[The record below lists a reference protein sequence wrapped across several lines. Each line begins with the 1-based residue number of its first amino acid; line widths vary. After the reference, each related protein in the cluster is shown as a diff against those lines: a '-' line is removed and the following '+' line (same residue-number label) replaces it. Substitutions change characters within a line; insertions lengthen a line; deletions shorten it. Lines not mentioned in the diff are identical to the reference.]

1 MHLQSKIFKSSKKS
15 LPLQPQSDKNA
26 IMKLYSDEELSE
38 ILNQPVF
45 HLIGE
50 AADQLGLECYVVGGY
65 VRDIFLERPSNDIDV
80 VVVGSGIELAKE
92 VKRRLGRS
100 AHLSVF
106 KNFGTAQVKVSEQF
120 KVNSKQFTASPDL
133 SDEKSAQPNYSL
145 FTIHYPLELE
155 FVGARR
161 ESYSHDSRKPVVE
174 DGTLEDDQ
182 NRRDFTINAM
192 AICLNSK
199 RFGELVDPFNGLADL
214 EDGII
219 ATPLDPDITFS
230 DDPLR
235 MMRCIRFAT
244 QLNFQIEDET
254 FEALE
259 RMADR
264 IKIVSGE
271 RIEVELN
278 KIIMAPHPSIGF
290 EYLQRSGLLQI
301 ILPELAALDI
311 VEQRNGRA
319 HKNNFYHTLEVLEN
333 VVKNEKRKTLHSSLY
348 LRWAAL
354 LHDIGKTKTKRWD
367 PAVGWTFHNHNY
379 IGAKM
384 VPQIFRRLKLPMGA
398 EMKYVEKLVD
408 MHMRP
413 QVIAD
418 NEVTDSAVRQLLNDA
433 GDDIDD
439 LMTLCEADITSKNEA
454 RKKMFLENFRMVREK
469 LTDLKA
475 KDYKRLLQP
484 VIDGNEIME
493 LFHLK
498 PSREVGLLKQYLKDA
513 VLDNRVENAREPLM
527 QLLMEK
533 ARQMGLSTTS
543 SR

>member
-1 MHLQSKIFKSSKKS
+1 
-15 LPLQPQSDKNA
+15 
-26 IMKLYSDEELSE
+26 MKLYSDQALAK
-38 ILNQPVF
+38 ILDRDIF
-45 HLIGE
+45 HLIGDV
-50 AADQLGLECYVVGGY
+50 ADQMGVECYVVGGY
-65 VRDIFLERPSNDIDV
+65 VRDIFLERPSNDIDI
-80 VVVGSGIELAKE
+80 VVVGSGIDVATA
-92 VKRRLGRS
+92 VKKRLGRK

-106 KNFGTAQVKVSEQF
+106 KNFGTAQVKMG
-120 KVNSKQFTASPDL
+120 
-133 SDEKSAQPNYSL
+133 DE
-145 FTIHYPLELE
+145 ELE

-161 ESYSHDSRKPVVE
+161 ESYSHDSRKPIVE

-192 AICLNSK
+192 AICLNDS
-199 RFGELVDPFNGLADL
+199 RFGELADPFNGIADL

-219 ATPLDPDITFS
+219 ATPLDPEVTFS

-254 FEALE
+254 FDALS

-278 KIIMAPHPSIGF
+278 KIIMSPHPSIGF

-311 VEQRNGRA
+311 VEKRDGRA

-333 VVKNEKRKTLHSSLY
+333 VVNHHSALY

-354 LHDIGKTKTKRWD
+354 LHDIGKTKSKRWE
-367 PAVGWTFHNHNY
+367 PGAGWTFHNHNI

-384 VPQIFRRLKLPMGA
+384 IPGIFRRLKLPMGA
-398 EMKYVEKLVD
+398 EMKYVQKMVD
-408 MHMRP
+408 LHMRP

-418 NEVTDSAVRQLLNDA
+418 NEVTDSAVRRLLNDA

-439 LMTLCEADITSKNEA
+439 LMLLCEADITSKNEVK
-454 RKKMFLENFRMVREK
+454 KKMFLENFRMVREK
-469 LTDLKA
+469 LADLKV

-498 PSREVGLLKQYLKDA
+498 PSREVGELKQYLKDA
-513 VLDNRVENAREPLM
+513 VLDNRVENEREPLM

-533 ARQMGLSTTS
+533 ARQMGLGE
-543 SR
+543 

>member
-1 MHLQSKIFKSSKKS
+1 
-15 LPLQPQSDKNA
+15 
-26 IMKLYSDEELSE
+26 MKLYTDEELAQLLDQD
-38 ILNQPVF
+38 IF
-45 HLIGE
+45 HQISE
-50 AADQLGLECYVVGGY
+50 AADRLGLECYVVGGY

-80 VVVGSGIELAKE
+80 VVVGSGIAVAEEL
-92 VKRRLGRS
+92 KRMVGKK

-106 KNFGTAQVKVSEQF
+106 KNFGTAQVKFRQKGREYEV
-120 KVNSKQFTASPDL
+120 
-133 SDEKSAQPNYSL
+133 
-145 FTIHYPLELE
+145 E
-155 FVGARR
+155 FVGARK

-192 AICLNSK
+192 AICLNRH

-219 ATPLDPDITFS
+219 ATPLEPDITFS

-235 MMRCIRFAT
+235 MMRCVRFAT
-244 QLNFQIEDET
+244 QLNFQIEEAT
-254 FEALE
+254 YVALE

-264 IKIVSGE
+264 IRIVSGE
-271 RIEVELN
+271 RIKDELN

-290 EYLQRSGLLQI
+290 DYLQRTGLLQL

-311 VEQRNGRA
+311 VEQKNGRA

-333 VVKNEKRKTLHSSLY
+333 VSAQSDNLW

-354 LHDIGKTKTKRWD
+354 MHDIGKTKSKRWD
-367 PAVGWTFHNHNY
+367 PTIGWTFHSHNL

-384 VPQIFRRLKLPMGA
+384 VPQIFRRLMLPMDMK
-398 EMKYVEKLVD
+398 MKYVQKLVD
-408 MHMRP
+408 LHMRP
-413 QVIAD
+413 IAIAD
-418 NEVTDSAVRQLLNDA
+418 DEVTDSAVRRLLNDA
-433 GDDIDD
+433 GEDIDD
-439 LMTLCEADITSKNEA
+439 LMTLCEADITSKNEV
-454 RKKMFLENFRMVREK
+454 RKKLFLENFRMVREK
-469 LTDLKA
+469 LADLKA
-475 KDYKRLLQP
+475 KDYVRLLQP

-498 PSREVGLLKQYLKDA
+498 PSREVGVLKQYLKDA
-513 VLDNRVENAREPLM
+513 VLDNQVENEREPLM

-533 ARQMGLSTTS
+533 ARKMGLVAK
-543 SR
+543 